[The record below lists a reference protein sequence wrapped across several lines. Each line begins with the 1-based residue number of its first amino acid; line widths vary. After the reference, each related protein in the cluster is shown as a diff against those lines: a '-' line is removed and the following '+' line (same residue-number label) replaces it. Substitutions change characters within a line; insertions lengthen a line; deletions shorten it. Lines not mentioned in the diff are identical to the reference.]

1 MKVAI
6 AANALGAELKEK
18 LAACLQAK
26 GYELTDVSDADIYT
40 ATMNVVQAIQEK
52 KADRGIV
59 VDDYAAA
66 SFMIASKNH
75 GIICAPVFEDYT
87 AAMTRRHNSTQMICL
102 GAAVTA
108 EKLSCEL
115 ALRFLESEYDG
126 GRHQVRVDMLDR
138 ML

>member
-1 MKVAI
+1 MKIAI
-6 AANALGAELKEK
+6 AANPLGEELKEK
-18 LAACLQAK
+18 LAACLQGR
-26 GYELTDVSDADIYT
+26 GYELIDVSDEDIYT

-52 KADRGIV
+52 TVERGIV
-59 VDDYAAA
+59 VDDYAEAP
-66 SFMIASKNH
+66 FMIASKNH

-108 EKLSCEL
+108 KKLSCEL
-115 ALRFLESEYDG
+115 ALQFLESDYDG